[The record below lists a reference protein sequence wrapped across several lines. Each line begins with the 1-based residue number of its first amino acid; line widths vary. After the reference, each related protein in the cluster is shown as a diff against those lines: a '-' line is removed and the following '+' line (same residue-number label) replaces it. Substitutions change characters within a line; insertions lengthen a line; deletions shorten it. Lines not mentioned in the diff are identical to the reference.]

1 DHARNSASARPEP
14 RCAHTATGGAAASY
28 ARQRAQSILG
38 RALRHPQTD
47 LRKDM
52 TMWSKIRAWFKD
64 SETIAWARLQ
74 MLGGAILTVLS
85 ATDPSLFN
93 QYIPDR
99 WLPLYIVGSGILT
112 EALRRIRAKDM

>member
-1 DHARNSASARPEP
+1 
-14 RCAHTATGGAAASY
+14 
-28 ARQRAQSILG
+28 
-38 RALRHPQTD
+38 
-47 LRKDM
+47 
-52 TMWSKIRAWFKD
+52 MWSKIRAWFKD

-85 ATDPSLFN
+85 ATEPSLFN

>member
-1 DHARNSASARPEP
+1 
-14 RCAHTATGGAAASY
+14 
-28 ARQRAQSILG
+28 
-38 RALRHPQTD
+38 
-47 LRKDM
+47 
-52 TMWSKIRAWFKD
+52 MWSKIRAWFKD

-85 ATDPSLFN
+85 TTDPSLFN

>member
-1 DHARNSASARPEP
+1 
-14 RCAHTATGGAAASY
+14 
-28 ARQRAQSILG
+28 
-38 RALRHPQTD
+38 
-47 LRKDM
+47 M

-85 ATDPSLFN
+85 ATEPSLFN

>member
-1 DHARNSASARPEP
+1 
-14 RCAHTATGGAAASY
+14 
-28 ARQRAQSILG
+28 
-38 RALRHPQTD
+38 
-47 LRKDM
+47 
-52 TMWSKIRAWFKD
+52 MWSKIRAWFKD

>member
-1 DHARNSASARPEP
+1 
-14 RCAHTATGGAAASY
+14 
-28 ARQRAQSILG
+28 
-38 RALRHPQTD
+38 
-47 LRKDM
+47 
-52 TMWSKIRAWFKD
+52 MWSKIRAWFKD

-99 WLPLYIVGSGILT
+99 WLPLYIVGSGVLT
-112 EALRRIRAKDM
+112 EVLRRLRAKDL

>member
-1 DHARNSASARPEP
+1 
-14 RCAHTATGGAAASY
+14 
-28 ARQRAQSILG
+28 
-38 RALRHPQTD
+38 
-47 LRKDM
+47 M

-74 MLGGAILTVLS
+74 MLGGAVLTVLS

-99 WLPLYIVGSGILT
+99 WLPLYIAGSGVLT
-112 EALRRIRAKDM
+112 EVLRRLRAKDL